1 MDDLRARAHELV
13 DALFDLEPTVAPG
26 PALARSMEGH
36 GELRRILDGLLVGTW
51 PAFEASSTWALDG
64 CSTPIAWV
72 VGHTGAPRAE
82 AGMVRRTAALARS
95 MPHVSAAAAAGRLA
109 MSHLRLLTRA
119 RTDEVAE
126 AFDRDEEALVAAA
139 CTMSADQLAAH
150 LERWRHAALAELERN
165 DPDRHPDTDSEDDTA
180 TIVRG
185 FQGRGILRADLT
197 PASLALIIEA
207 VEARIETWRR
217 TGQLTEDD
225 RTYQELVGAAL
236 VDLIADGSVSSR
248 RGQLRPLLIVT
259 ATLAA
264 LFDRADVPEH
274 ERDQWRAE
282 ILGGGPIGKA
292 ALRRLVEQA
301 NVQLVVTDDDG
312 EPLHVGRARRL
323 ATTALLVALLARSRG
338 TCEFPGCAAR
348 HHRCHAH
355 HITWWEDHGSTDI
368 DNLVLICPS
377 HHRLIHQRGFTV
389 TRGPTGLEWK
399 TPEGLPIRPP
409 PFQAAA

>member
-1 MDDLRARAHELV
+1 
-13 DALFDLEPTVAPG
+13 
-26 PALARSMEGH
+26 
-36 GELRRILDGLLVGTW
+36 
-51 PAFEASSTWALDG
+51 
-64 CSTPIAWV
+64 
-72 VGHTGAPRAE
+72 
-82 AGMVRRTAALARS
+82 
-95 MPHVSAAAAAGRLA
+95 
-109 MSHLRLLTRA
+109 
-119 RTDEVAE
+119 
-126 AFDRDEEALVAAA
+126 
-139 CTMSADQLAAH
+139 MSADQLAAH

-197 PASLALIIEA
+197 PASLAIVIEA

-259 ATLAA
+259 ATLTA
-264 LFDRADVPEH
+264 LFDRADVPDH

-312 EPLHVGRARRL
+312 EPLYVGRARRL
-323 ATTALLVALLARSRG
+323 AAAATAHARRLLARSGG
-338 TCEFPGCAAR
+338 TCEFPGCAAS
-348 HHRCHAH
+348 HHRYHAY
-355 HITWWEDHGSTDI
+355 ITWWEDDEIDRHRQPGPDLPEPPPAHPPAGLHRGERTDRPR
-368 DNLVLICPS
+368 VE
-377 HHRLIHQRGFTV
+377 
-389 TRGPTGLEWK
+389 GPR
-399 TPEGLPIRPP
+399 RPP
-409 PFQAAA
+409 HPPAALPGRGLTAATLRRTTDRHVPAASRWTPFQPECR